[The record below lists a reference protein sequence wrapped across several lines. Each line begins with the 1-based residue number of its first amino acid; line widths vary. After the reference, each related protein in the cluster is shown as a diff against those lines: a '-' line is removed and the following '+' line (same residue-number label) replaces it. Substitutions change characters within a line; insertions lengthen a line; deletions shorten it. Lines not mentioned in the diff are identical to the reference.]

1 MRRCSHYRNGR
12 NCLNGLNVNEFWD
25 SMKNGR
31 HGISP
36 IEGFDTAN
44 CDVKVAAEA
53 KNYDPLNY
61 FDKRELRR
69 TDRFN
74 QFALVAADEAMKDCG
89 TDFCRSRP
97 LSRGRNCRQRYR
109 RLSLD

>member
-1 MRRCSHYRNGR
+1 MIRQTG
-12 NCLNGLNVNEFWD
+12 
-25 SMKNGR
+25 
-31 HGISP
+31 
-36 IEGFDTAN
+36 
-44 CDVKVAAEA
+44 DVKVAAWRQ

-89 TDFCRSRP
+89 TDFADLDPYRVGVIVGSGIGGFHSIENEYRKFMEKGGKRVSVPFLCR
-97 LSRGRNCRQRYR
+97 
-109 RLSLD
+109 